1 MSFHPQT
8 PQSPSQLSPGTSDL
22 MTSIASSMSS
32 IPTAL
37 PTPAHSVNGSS
48 IPSDMTHDIIM
59 GEDSPHKRKR
69 HGNDLSERGQKKVQ
83 TEDRRIGIEN
93 LHLDVGPK
101 YLLCRTPHPPS
112 RPTVS
117 EDLFEIY
124 GLTGLAAEVARV
136 LPNGE
141 KNAIRKT
148 YKGHIKKL
156 GVQGHFDSVKEEW
169 QRPDSLLNLA
179 KCPND
184 EWQAL
189 FVRGKEITSGFPP
202 EMRARTMPR
211 ALTMAKGLV
220 PKSLW
225 DNSVLGELM
234 PGKSDKPS
242 SARPTAP
249 NTPLASAVSNVQ
261 RPKPMMMG
269 AQEAARPKR
278 SVKKRSYGDSSYEG
292 YGEGY
297 PDDDGGAETGYSTG
311 EGDMASSQKRR
322 KKSHPVGQQSYA
334 QARQP
339 GYGMSLAGGV

>member
-1 MSFHPQT
+1 MRPWWSFR
-8 PQSPSQLSPGTSDL
+8 SRGTWL
-22 MTSIASSMSS
+22 TFC
-32 IPTAL
+32 
-37 PTPAHSVNGSS
+37 
-48 IPSDMTHDIIM
+48 
-59 GEDSPHKRKR
+59 
-69 HGNDLSERGQKKVQ
+69 
-83 TEDRRIGIEN
+83 
-93 LHLDVGPK
+93 
-101 YLLCRTPHPPS
+101 LLVAHPPS
-112 RPTVS
+112 RPSVA

-179 KCPND
+179 KCPD
-184 EWQAL
+184 DMWHAH
-189 FVRGKEITSGFPP
+189 FVRGKEITKGFTP
-202 EMRARTMPR
+202 EVQARMPR

-234 PGKSDKPS
+234 PGKGDKPT

-249 NTPLASAVSNVQ
+249 NTPLASAVSNIQRVKPVPTAVQ
-261 RPKPMMMG
+261 
-269 AQEAARPKR
+269 EVARPKR

-322 KKSHPVGQQSYA
+322 KKV
-334 QARQP
+334 
-339 GYGMSLAGGV
+339 LADGFDHD